1 MPARRV
7 KGTNETPSDT
17 TLVVVKIKA
26 CFVVVT
32 YSVINSHKKPGPAVH
47 IAILE
52 YNNNTHNWYK
62 NTNSVCR

>member
-32 YSVINSHKKPGPAVH
+32 YSVIN
-47 IAILE
+47 IATKSQAPLSI
-52 YNNNTHNWYK
+52 
-62 NTNSVCR
+62 